1 MTLLSRSSVLGDTYQ
16 GEETVASTDIGLIAH
31 LMRRA
36 GFGARY
42 DELTQYAALGY
53 DATVEWLLHPER
65 EPEVDEDVVLRYTP
79 FLIDAVG
86 TGRWIYRM
94 LNTRRPLEEKIAL
107 FWHCIFATGV
117 SKLNHGRALYKQYE
131 MFRRNGMGDL
141 RTLLVEL
148 ARDPAMIY
156 WLDNCDNHKD
166 APNENWGR
174 ELLELFSMGIGNYTE
189 SDVQMAAR
197 AFTGWTYKDPL
208 PRVPHRY
215 YYSGFEYR
223 PWDHDDG
230 EKTFLGET
238 GRFNGEDSI
247 DIIVRQP
254 ATARFV
260 ARHLYNFF
268 VADEP
273 QVPAWATTPP
283 NDPDAVEL
291 LAKTFT
297 ESKGELRPVLE
308 VLFTSDFFKEAN
320 FLKVKSPVE
329 LVVGAVRLAGDY
341 DTELGTFP
349 KNGLVGLGAQIA
361 NMGQMVFNPPS
372 VEGWHTGKEW
382 IDSGALVQR
391 VNFASSQVGDATQPG
406 IRLILDRLA
415 GQGAEQSAEELVSGC
430 LEFMGAVSV
439 DADTR
444 GALVRHA
451 DSGGELRC
459 GTPSERETF
468 EARATEMLRLIVATS
483 EFQSG

>member
-1 MTLLSRSSVLGDTYQ
+1 M
-16 GEETVASTDIGLIAH
+16 ASTDIGLIAH

-238 GRFNGEDSI
+238 GRFNGEDII

-329 LVVGAVRLAGDY
+329 LVVGASVSRETTTPSWARFPRTGWWAWGPDRKHGPDGVQPTQRRRLAHRQGVDR
-341 DTELGTFP
+341 
-349 KNGLVGLGAQIA
+349 
-361 NMGQMVFNPPS
+361 
-372 VEGWHTGKEW
+372 
-382 IDSGALVQR
+382 QR
-391 VNFASSQVGDATQPG
+391 CA
-406 IRLILDRLA
+406 
-415 GQGAEQSAEELVSGC
+415 GAEGQLRIFPGGRRDPTRDTPDSRPAGRA
-430 LEFMGAVSV
+430 GGRAVG
-439 DADTR
+439 R
-444 GALVRHA
+444 GAGERLSRVHGRGQRRRGHAWRAGAACGQRRRVALRH
-451 DSGGELRC
+451 
-459 GTPSERETF
+459 SE
-468 EARATEMLRLIVATS
+468 
-483 EFQSG
+483 